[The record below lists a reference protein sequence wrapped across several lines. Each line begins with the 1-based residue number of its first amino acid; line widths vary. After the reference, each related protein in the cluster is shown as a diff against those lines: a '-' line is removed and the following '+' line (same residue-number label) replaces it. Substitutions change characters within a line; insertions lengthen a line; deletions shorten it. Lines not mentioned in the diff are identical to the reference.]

1 MKIELHEIAIK
12 DLVKDYEDKQEEGV
26 YSYGGKL
33 NIRPKYQREFVYKDK
48 QRDAV
53 IDTVQK
59 NFPLNVMYWVK
70 NGKTYEVL
78 DGQQRTISICQY
90 LNDDYSIDARYW
102 HNLKNDEKEKILN
115 YKCMIYF
122 CDGTDSE
129 KLAWFRIINI
139 AGEKLTEQEL
149 RNAVYTGTWLTD
161 AKRHFSKPGCAAY
174 GLAKDYVNGSPIRQ
188 DYLETA
194 LNWISKGKIEQY
206 MAVHQDDNNAD
217 ELWQYFL
224 AVIKWITEVF
234 PKYKKE
240 MKGLP
245 WGELYNSY
253 GKKKYDVKKF
263 QTRID
268 ELMKDDDVTK
278 KSGIYPY
285 LITRDEKHL
294 SIRTF
299 TENEK
304 RTAYEKQK
312 GKCPI
317 CKEHFEIEEM
327 EGDHITPW
335 SEGGKTNIKNLQ
347 MLCKNCNRRKG
358 KN

>member
-26 YSYGGKL
+26 YGYGGKL

-59 NFPLNVMYWVK
+59 SFPLNVMYWVK

-90 LNDDYSIDARYW
+90 VNDDYSIDARYW

-129 KLAWFRIINI
+129 KLAWFKIINI
-139 AGEKLTEQEL
+139 AGERLTEQEL

-206 MAVHQDDNNAD
+206 MAIHQDDNNAD

-224 AVIKWITEVF
+224 AVIKWVVDVF
-234 PKYKKE
+234 PKYRKE

-245 WGELYNSY
+245 WGELYNSHN
-253 GKKKYDVKKF
+253 KKKFDVKKF

-278 KSGIYPY
+278 KTGIYPY
-285 LITRDEKHL
+285 LITGDEKHL
-294 SIRTF
+294 SIRAF

-358 KN
+358 KD

>member
-26 YSYGGKL
+26 YGYGGKL

-90 LNDDYSIDARYW
+90 VKGEYSINARSW
-102 HNLKNDEKEKILN
+102 HNLTNDEQEKILN

-139 AGEKLTEQEL
+139 AGEKLTDQEL

-188 DYLETA
+188 DFLETA
-194 LNWISKGKIEQY
+194 LNWISKGHIEQY
-206 MAVHQDDNNAD
+206 MSDHQDANNAD

-224 AVIKWITEVF
+224 AVINWVTEIF

-245 WGELYNSY
+245 WGELYNFYS
-253 GKKKYDVKKF
+253 KKKFDVKKF

-285 LITRDEKHL
+285 LITGDEKHL
-294 SIRTF
+294 SIRAF

-317 CKEHFEIEEM
+317 CKEQFEIEEM

-347 MLCKNCNRRKG
+347 MLCKDCNRRKG
-358 KN
+358 KK

>member
-26 YSYGGKL
+26 YGYGGKL

-90 LNDDYSIDARYW
+90 VNDDYSIDARYW
-102 HNLKNDEKEKILN
+102 HNLKDDEKEKILN

-139 AGEKLTEQEL
+139 AGERLTEQEL

-206 MAVHQDDNNAD
+206 MAVHQNDNNAD

-224 AVIKWITEVF
+224 AVINWVTSAF

-253 GKKKYDVKKF
+253 SKKKFDVKKL
-263 QTRID
+263 QARID

-285 LITRDEKHL
+285 LITEDEKHL
-294 SIRTF
+294 SIRAF

-304 RTAYEKQK
+304 RTVYEKQK

-347 MLCKNCNRRKG
+347 MLCKDCNRRKG
-358 KN
+358 KK